1 MSADRYFCTYES
13 ADCIE
18 TVNHHSGEKC
28 SIVYIAI
35 TLKAV
40 NLVSLCAND
49 YQIAIFTGKPQ
60 KRIRFYEKNEAIS
73 VFTLIRIYLR

>member
-1 MSADRYFCTYES
+1 MIVCLLIDTSAHMNQLTASRQS
-13 ADCIE
+13 II
-18 TVNHHSGEKC
+18 TVAKN
-28 SIVYIAI
+28 A
-35 TLKAV
+35 AV